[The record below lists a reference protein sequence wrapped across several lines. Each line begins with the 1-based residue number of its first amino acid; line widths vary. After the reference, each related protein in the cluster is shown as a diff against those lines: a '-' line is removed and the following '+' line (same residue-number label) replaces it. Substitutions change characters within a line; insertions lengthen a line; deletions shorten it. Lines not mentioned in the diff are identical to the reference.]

1 MKKVVIQGLGFVGS
15 ATAVAIAS
23 KLNKSKKPLFN
34 VYGVDLPNKIGK
46 HRVDELNKGR
56 FPFKTADKQISKE
69 TKNAYLRKNL
79 KTTHSK
85 DIYIDADIV
94 IISVN
99 YDLDKVDKRKI
110 NLLDFKKSCEIIAK
124 KINQNTLVIVQST
137 VAPGTC
143 EKIIYP
149 IFKKN
154 LLRRKIDIDT
164 FWLAHSYER
173 VMPGKDYLKSIINY
187 WRVYSGIN
195 KASAKKCKEFLSHLV
210 NVKKYPLTELE
221 STTASE
227 TAKILENSYRAVNIA
242 FIEEWSRFAEDI
254 GIDLFDVINAIRKR
268 PTHSNIRQPGFGVG
282 GYCLTKDPLFAKAA
296 AKQIFNLDNHD
307 FPFSSSAVK
316 INNLMPVVTLNKMTK
331 FFGKNIKDKNI
342 LLMGV
347 SYREEIADTRYSP
360 SEIFYKKAHKLGIKI
375 TPQDPLVNYWEE
387 TGLKVISDIPDLK
400 SYDVIIF
407 AVQHNEYKKISF
419 KKILKSNK
427 NILIFDAN
435 NVLTDKQIRYLKTRT
450 NVKFLSIGR

>member
-23 KLNKSKKPLFN
+23 KLNKSKNPLFD
-34 VYGVDLPNKIGK
+34 VYGIDLPNKIGK
-46 HRVDELNKGR
+46 HRVNELNNGR
-56 FPFKTADKQISKE
+56 FPFKTMDVSISKE
-69 TKNAYLRKNL
+69 TKKAHLRKNL

-85 DIYIDADIV
+85 DVFVDADIV
-94 IISVN
+94 IISIN
-99 YDLDKVDKRKI
+99 YDLNKKDKRKI
-110 NLLDFKKSCEIIAK
+110 NLLDFKKSCETIAK

-137 VAPGTC
+137 IAPGTC

-154 LLRRKIDIDT
+154 LLRRKIDINS

-173 VMPGKDYLKSIINY
+173 VMPGKDYLNSIINY

-195 KASAKKCKEFLSHLV
+195 KTSAKKCKEFLSNLV
-210 NVKKYPLTELE
+210 NVKKYPLIELE

-227 TAKILENSYRAVNIA
+227 IAKILENSYRAVNIA
-242 FIEEWSRFAEDI
+242 FIEEWARFAEDI
-254 GIDLFDVINAIRKR
+254 EIDLFEIINAIRRR
-268 PTHSNIRQPGFGVG
+268 PTHSNIMQPGFGVG
-282 GYCLTKDPLFAKAA
+282 GYCLTKDPLFASAA
-296 AKQIFNLDNHD
+296 AKQIFNLDNHN

-316 INNLMPVVTLNKMTK
+316 INNLMPIVTLNKLIK
-331 FFGKNIKDKNI
+331 HFDKDIKNKNI

-360 SEIFYKKAHKLGIKI
+360 SEIFYKKANKLGAKI
-375 TPQDPLVNYWEE
+375 TPQDPLVNYWDE
-387 TGLKVISDIPDLK
+387 TGLEVISDIPDLK
-400 SYDVIIF
+400 SYDAVVF
-407 AVQHNEYKKISF
+407 AVQHNEYKNRSF
-419 KKILKSNK
+419 KRILKSNK
-427 NILIFDAN
+427 NLLIFDAN
-435 NVLTDKQIRYLKTRT
+435 KVLTDKQIRYLKTRT